1 MPSPS
6 LSAYFQGR
14 QPSAIRLAS
23 IRYAERPDH
32 VRAINVA
39 IGNVVRPMYPAL
51 QERLRS
57 LSTQDSP
64 FADGIVCYSSSVGVD
79 ECRQAFAHIIESS
92 GFSTEGLHIQIT
104 DGASQGM
111 ELVAL
116 ATCGDSGTCDRPIL
130 LIDPAYSN
138 YRACAFRTGRR
149 TVSICRTL
157 QKDGRFTL
165 PTLDEIDALIEAER
179 PGALLVIPYDNPT
192 GQFYDQATLNALGR
206 LCVQHNIWLISDEAY
221 RELSYIDHP
230 VSSIW
235 GITESEVPG
244 ITGRRIELETAS
256 KVWNAC
262 GLRLGALVTDNL
274 DLHRKAVAENTF
286 SLCSNTL
293 AQYIF
298 GALAHEPIDRMH
310 AWYADQ
316 RRYYSDLMSAF
327 VEEMHRQA
335 PQVIVSQPD
344 TSLYSVL
351 DVRDMVDDR
360 FNADEFA
367 VWCAEKGQVQL
378 EGEPCTLIIA
388 PMGDFYGP
396 PTNELAHA
404 HTPGRT
410 QMRVAHVRPKE
421 EMVRVPELFSK
432 LLHAYLCENDR

>member
-1 MPSPS
+1 MRQPS
-6 LSAYFQGR
+6 LSAYFQNR

-23 IRYAERPDH
+23 IRYAERKDR
-32 VRAINVA
+32 VKAINVA

-51 QERLRS
+51 QERLRH
-57 LSTQDSP
+57 LSDPESP
-64 FADGIVCYSSSVGVD
+64 FAQGVVCYSSSVGMD
-79 ECRQAFAHIIESS
+79 ECRDAFAHIIESS

-116 ATCGDSGTCDRPIL
+116 ATCGDSGSCDRPIL

-149 TVSICRTL
+149 TVSISRYL
-157 QKDGRFTL
+157 QQDGQFTL
-165 PTLDEIDALIEAER
+165 PTLNELDRLIAAER

-192 GQFYDQATLNALGR
+192 GQFYDQAFLNDLGR
-206 LCVQHNIWLISDEAY
+206 LCVEYNIWLISDEAY
-221 RELSYIDHP
+221 RELAYIDRP
-230 VSSIW
+230 VSSVW
-235 GITESEVPG
+235 GITENDVPG

-286 SLCSNTL
+286 SLCSNTI

-298 GALAHEPIDRMH
+298 GALAHEPFDRMR
-310 AWYADQ
+310 AWYGEQ
-316 RRYYSDLMSAF
+316 RRYYSKLMGDF
-327 VEEMHRQA
+327 VQAMHREA
-335 PQVIVSQPD
+335 PEVIVSQPD
-344 TSLYSVL
+344 TSLYSVV
-351 DVRDMVDDR
+351 DVRNLVDER

-367 VWCAEKGQVQL
+367 VWCAEKGQVPL
-378 EGEPCTLIIA
+378 DGEPYTLIIA

-396 PTNELAHA
+396 PTEDLTHA

-410 QMRVAHVRPKE
+410 QMRVAHVRPQE
-421 EMVRVPELFSK
+421 EMARVPELFAR
-432 LLHAYLCENDR
+432 LLDAYLAQLSA